1 MQNLLRFLLRYHF
14 TILFIFIEFFSVFLL
29 ITNNN
34 YQNTKFVNFTRTL
47 SGSFDQKVNKVENY
61 LSLREKNKQL
71 KQENI
76 QLKNYIEQY
85 LTTEIDSLEIL
96 EDTVYDQQFEYI
108 GARVINNSTNKQHN
122 YITLDRGS
130 ESGIEP
136 DMGVV
141 SMNGV
146 VGVVRG
152 VSDHFSTV
160 ISLLNNELRISS
172 KHDKSG
178 YFGSLSWDGRDYHYA
193 RLGEIPLHTDLS
205 KGDTI
210 VTSGYST
217 IFPEGILV
225 GFVDSW
231 EEKGGSFYEI
241 KVRLST
247 DFKKISEV
255 YVIKNI
261 YKEEQEKLEEES
273 MSND

>member
-14 TILFIFIEFFSVFLL
+14 FILFIFIEFFSVFLL
-29 ITNNN
+29 IANNN
-34 YQNTKFVNFTRTL
+34 YQNTKFVNFTRTV
-47 SGSFDQKVNKVENY
+47 SGSFHQQMNKIENY
-61 LSLREKNKQL
+61 LSLRERNKLL
-71 KQENI
+71 KEENI
-76 QLKNYIEQY
+76 QLRNYIEQY
-85 LTTEIDSLEIL
+85 ISTTPDNIEIL
-96 EDTVYDQQFEYI
+96 EDTVYDKQFEYI

-122 YITLDRGS
+122 YLTLDKGS
-130 ESGIEP
+130 ESGIRP

-160 ISLLNNELRISS
+160 ISLLNNGLRISS
-172 KHDKSG
+172 KHKKSG
-178 YFGSLSWDGRDYHYA
+178 YFGSLNWEGRDYQYA

-217 IFPEGILV
+217 IFPEGFPI

-241 KVRLST
+241 RVRLST
-247 DFKKISEV
+247 DFKKINEV

-273 MSND
+273 LSND

>member
-1 MQNLLRFLLRYHF
+1 
-14 TILFIFIEFFSVFLL
+14 
-29 ITNNN
+29 
-34 YQNTKFVNFTRTL
+34 
-47 SGSFDQKVNKVENY
+47 VNKVENY